1 MQHPERA
8 QGWGFQTAPLSL
20 CNQKITQKKKQHRC
34 SSLFTVFSK
43 VNSPIFFFTWDC
55 TPISHHK
62 TLKRN
67 TFITGYFLVINQQ
80 FKQGMYAQDIKQYMF
95 SPLKCS
101 TLTFSNDSIYCRL
114 KIKTKTNLRPVSW
127 LQVFLQCH

>member
-43 VNSPIFFFTWDC
+43 VNSPIFFFNMGLH
-55 TPISHHK
+55 P
-62 TLKRN
+62 N
-67 TFITGYFLVINQQ
+67 
-80 FKQGMYAQDIKQYMF
+80 F
-95 SPLKCS
+95 SSQNIEEEHIYYRILLSNKS
-101 TLTFSNDSIYCRL
+101 TI
-114 KIKTKTNLRPVSW
+114 
-127 LQVFLQCH
+127 